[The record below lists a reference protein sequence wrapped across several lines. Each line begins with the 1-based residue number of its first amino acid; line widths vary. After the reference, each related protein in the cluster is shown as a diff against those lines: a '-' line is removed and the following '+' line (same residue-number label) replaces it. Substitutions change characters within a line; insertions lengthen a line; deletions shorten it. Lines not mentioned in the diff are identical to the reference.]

1 MFSSVAA
8 ATTDRRVDAELDNFI
23 TRLQVI
29 HRESGGP
36 ESEDPDRFAN
46 KDDFTRIAEDTL
58 KLLIRWQDLIEQR
71 EAMGSNRSTA
81 QVALDNDIR
90 RVEADTA
97 QAIQGLEALQRAENA
112 KRRSKYKP
120 EQMEHREG
128 TVRNMRRQE
137 EQLKRRQRAALTGRD
152 VGAREHKTMEESEL
166 FKVSGNEN
174 AEVLPS
180 GYAKGATRND
190 NMTET
195 QRQQLAV
202 IKARDKEFDETILK
216 DISAGLDTLQEYAEG
231 FTQRIQEHDKM
242 IDEIQEGVDNAQ
254 ERLVTINAE
263 LKETL
268 AKLRSSD
275 KICLDILCVLIMLG
289 LIGVIFNTFTSNN

>member
-202 IKARDKEFDETILK
+202 IK
-216 DISAGLDTLQEYAEG
+216 
-231 FTQRIQEHDKM
+231 
-242 IDEIQEGVDNAQ
+242 
-254 ERLVTINAE
+254 
-263 LKETL
+263 
-268 AKLRSSD
+268 
-275 KICLDILCVLIMLG
+275 
-289 LIGVIFNTFTSNN
+289 